1 MQKAFLHSTSQYIY
15 LDLEK
20 AMGFVETF
28 ADSLKE
34 MPPAPMGEALRPLW
48 SEALADIKAE
58 HEAGADGQA
67 VAQRIAE
74 AMDAVVLSIYQ
85 STMPQT
91 SGPHALVALGG
102 YGRCEMAPHSD
113 VDLLFLFAKSQD
125 KVPEVV
131 AGVFNPLWDLGF
143 EVGHSSRTLDEV
155 VRAVREDL
163 ESRTA
168 MMDGR
173 LLAGD
178 AALFAQFQQRLYK
191 RVPKRTITELNRLR
205 QQQLEARQSVQLL
218 EPNVKE
224 SPGGLREI
232 QMFEWALKAKA
243 KAPECGDLCAQY
255 LDGGSESLAKSRAF
269 LWRVRHALHFA
280 VGRKRDVLEHDIKPQ
295 IAAAL
300 GYEDQGHELAAECFM
315 RDYYLHARTVY
326 HLVER
331 AFQRLTR
338 KPRNSSRSMYI
349 ERGVAAVEGE
359 IVLTDDE
366 AYFAADP
373 LRLLKIFLTAQT
385 KNLKL
390 SDQVQCAVRANL
402 PLIDDE
408 FRRLPAARDLFF
420 KILKRKYRTALTLRR
435 MHDLGVLGAYLP
447 EFGRLTC
454 LVQYDIYHIYTVD
467 EHTLVALENLEA
479 LGQKEGSMSAILTQ
493 CTRRD
498 LLFFAVLLHDVG
510 KWKRNDHIARGIEM
524 TEELSERMGLD
535 QEERSMLRFLVKHH
549 QDMVLISRRRN
560 LDDYEM
566 IAEFAG
572 LFASE
577 EWLRA
582 LYLVSYADLSA
593 VAPDVWTDWQG
604 ALLWE
609 LYYKTAEQLHSDMQV
624 LEAKQR
630 ARQKL
635 NEHLNHIE
643 GRWSAQRVVQF
654 QEHIEQLAPSYLVAY
669 NREQIKVHLE
679 MIARLSREQPF
690 VLEFIE
696 HEGHTE
702 IVVCTRD
709 QRQIIAKI
717 CGALA
722 VNDINILRADVN
734 TRADDVVLD
743 IFQVTDI
750 DDSPAL
756 PDWKKERM
764 RERVAE
770 VISLRLKARD
780 LIARYS
786 SSWDRRRRQRQYD
799 QPPRIAFDNQIS
811 ARYTVVDIEAQ
822 DTVGLLYRIAY
833 LLDELDLNI
842 HRAIINTVAARAQDA
857 FYIVDAEGQKIA
869 SYEELDRIEQYLLDG
884 LAS

>member
-1 MQKAFLHSTSQYIY
+1 
-15 LDLEK
+15 
-20 AMGFVETF
+20 MGFVETF
-28 ADSLKE
+28 AESLKE
-34 MPPAPMGEALRPLW
+34 MPRAPMGEALRPLW
-48 SEALADIKAE
+48 SEALASIEAE
-58 HEAGADGQA
+58 HQAGADGQV
-67 VAQRIAE
+67 VARRIAE

-85 STMPQT
+85 SAMPQT
-91 SGPHALVALGG
+91 AGPHALVALGG

-125 KVPEVV
+125 KVPAVV

-143 EVGHSSRTLDEV
+143 EVGHSSRTLDDV

-178 AALFAQFQQRLYK
+178 AALFAQFQNRLYK
-191 RVPKRTITELNRLR
+191 RVPKRTVAELNRLR
-205 QQQLEARQSVQLL
+205 QQQHEARQSVQLL

-232 QMFEWALKAKA
+232 QMFEWALKAKVKTA
-243 KAPECGDLCAQY
+243 DCGDLYAQY
-255 LDGGSESLAKSRAF
+255 LDGGRDSLARSRAF

-280 VGRKRDVLEHDIKPQ
+280 VGRKRDVLEHDLKPQ

-300 GYEDQGHELAAECFM
+300 GYDEGHELAAECFM

-331 AFQRLTR
+331 AFERLTH
-338 KPRNSSRSMYI
+338 KPRNSSRSMYL

-359 IVLTDDE
+359 IVLANDE

-385 KNLKL
+385 KNLEL
-390 SDQVQCAVRANL
+390 SDQAQCAVRASL
-402 PLIDDE
+402 PLIDDA
-408 FRRLPAARDLFF
+408 FRRRPAARDLFL
-420 KILKRKYRTALTLRR
+420 KILKRKYHTARTLRR

-467 EHTLVALENLEA
+467 EHTLVALENLET
-479 LGQKEGSMSAILTQ
+479 LGQQEGAMSAILAQ

-510 KWKRNDHIARGIEM
+510 KWKRDDHITRGIEM
-524 TEELSERMGLD
+524 TEELSERMGLSP
-535 QEERSMLRFLVKHH
+535 EERAMLRFLVEHH

-566 IAEFAG
+566 IAEFAR
-572 LFASE
+572 LFANA

-593 VAPDVWTDWQG
+593 VAPDAWTDWQG

-609 LYYKTAEQLHSDMQV
+609 LYYKTAEQLHSDREA

-630 ARQKL
+630 VRQKL
-635 NEHLNHIE
+635 DEHLDHIE
-643 GRWSAQRVVQF
+643 GHWPAQRVVQF
-654 QEHIEQLAPSYLVAY
+654 QEHIDQLSPSYLVAY
-669 NREQIKVHLE
+669 NRTQIKVHLE

-702 IVVCTRD
+702 IVICTRD
-709 QRQIIAKI
+709 QRQIMAKI

-743 IFQVTDI
+743 IFQVTNI
-750 DDSPAL
+750 DGSPVL

-764 RERVAE
+764 HERVAE

-799 QPPRIAFDNQIS
+799 QPPRIAFDNHIS

-833 LLDELDLNI
+833 LLDELELDI

-857 FYIVDAEGQKIA
+857 FYIVNAEGQKIA
-869 SYEELDRIEQYLLDG
+869 NREELERIQQYLLDG

>member
-1 MQKAFLHSTSQYIY
+1 
-15 LDLEK
+15 
-20 AMGFVETF
+20 MGFAETF

-34 MPPAPMGEALRPLW
+34 MPRAPMGESLQPLW
-48 SEALADIKAE
+48 REALAQIEAE
-58 HEAGADGQA
+58 HQAGADGQT
-67 VAQRIAE
+67 VARRIAE

-85 STMPQT
+85 SAMPQT
-91 SGPHALVALGG
+91 AGPHALVALGG
-102 YGRCEMAPHSD
+102 YGRREMAPHSD

-125 KVPEVV
+125 KVPAVV

-143 EVGHSSRTLDEV
+143 EVGHSSRTLDDV

-173 LLAGD
+173 FLAGD

-191 RVPKRTITELNRLR
+191 RVPKRTVVELNRLR
-205 QQQLEARQSVQLL
+205 QQRLAARQSVQLL

-224 SPGGLREI
+224 SPGGLREM
-232 QMFEWALKAKA
+232 QMFEWALKAKV
-243 KAPECGDLCAQY
+243 KAPECGDLYAQY
-255 LDGGSESLAKSRAF
+255 LDGSSKSLAHSRAF

-280 VGRKRDVLEHDIKPQ
+280 VGRKRDVLEHDLKPQ

-300 GYEDQGHELAAECFM
+300 GYEDQDQELAVECFM
-315 RDYYLHARTVY
+315 REYYLHARTVY
-326 HLVER
+326 QLVER
-331 AFQRLTR
+331 AFEQLTR
-338 KPRNSSRSMYI
+338 KPRNSSRSMYL
-349 ERGVAAVEGE
+349 ERGVAAIEGE
-359 IVLTDDE
+359 IVLADGE

-385 KNLKL
+385 KNLAL
-390 SDQVQCAVRANL
+390 SDQAQSAVRTSL
-402 PLIDDE
+402 PLINDG
-408 FRRLPAARDLFF
+408 FRRRPEARDLFLR
-420 KILKRKYRTALTLRR
+420 ILKRKYHTARTLRC

-447 EFGRLTC
+447 EFERLTC

-467 EHTLVALENLEA
+467 EHTLVALENLED
-479 LGQKEGSMSAILTQ
+479 LGQQEGGMAAILAQ

-510 KWKRNDHIARGIEM
+510 KWKRDDHIARGIEM

-535 QEERSMLRFLVKHH
+535 PEERAMLRFLVEHH
-549 QDMVLISRRRN
+549 QDMVMISRRRN

-572 LFASE
+572 LFANE

-582 LYLVSYADLSA
+582 LYLISYADLSA
-593 VAPDVWTDWQG
+593 VAPDAWTEWQG

-609 LYYKTAEQLHSDMQV
+609 LYYKTAEQLHSDMQA

-635 NEHLNHIE
+635 NEHLDHIE

-654 QEHIEQLAPSYLVAY
+654 QEHIEQLSPSYLVAY
-669 NREQIKVHLE
+669 DREQIKVHLE
-679 MIARLSREQPF
+679 MISRLREQPF

-702 IVVCTRD
+702 IVVCTRN
-709 QRQIIAKI
+709 QRQVMAKI

-734 TRADDVVLD
+734 TRADNVVLD
-743 IFQVTDI
+743 IFQVTNI
-750 DDSPAL
+750 DGSPVL

-770 VISLRLKARD
+770 VISLQLKARD
-780 LIARYS
+780 LIAKYS

-799 QPPRIAFDNQIS
+799 QPPRIAFDNHIS

-822 DTVGLLYRIAY
+822 DKVGLLYRIAY
-833 LLDELDLNI
+833 LLDELELNI

-857 FYIVDAEGQKIA
+857 FYIVNAEGQKIT
-869 SYEELDRIEQYLLDG
+869 SHEELDRIQQYLLDG

>member
-1 MQKAFLHSTSQYIY
+1 
-15 LDLEK
+15 
-20 AMGFVETF
+20 MGFVETF

-48 SEALADIKAE
+48 HEALADIKAE

-67 VAQRIAE
+67 VARRITE

-85 STMPQT
+85 SAMPQT

-295 IAAAL
+295 IASAL

-420 KILKRKYRTALTLRR
+420 KILKRKYRTARTLRR
-435 MHDLGVLGAYLP
+435 MYDLGVLGAYLP

-479 LGQKEGSMSAILTQ
+479 LGQKEGSMSAILAQ

-609 LYYKTAEQLHSDMQV
+609 LYYKTAEQLHSDMEV

-643 GRWSAQRVVQF
+643 GRWSPQRVVQF
-654 QEHIEQLAPSYLVAY
+654 QEHIEQLSPSYLVAY

-702 IVVCTRD
+702 VVVCTRD

>member
-1 MQKAFLHSTSQYIY
+1 
-15 LDLEK
+15 
-20 AMGFVETF
+20 MGFVETF

-48 SEALADIKAE
+48 HEALADIKAE
-58 HEAGADGQA
+58 HEAGADGQV
-67 VAQRIAE
+67 VARRITE

-85 STMPQT
+85 SAMPQT

-243 KAPECGDLCAQY
+243 KAPECGDLCVQY

-479 LGQKEGSMSAILTQ
+479 LGQKEGSMSAILAQ

-609 LYYKTAEQLHSDMQV
+609 LYYKTAEQLHSDMQA

-635 NEHLNHIE
+635 NEHLDHIE

-654 QEHIEQLAPSYLVAY
+654 QEHIEQLSPSYLVAY

-679 MIARLSREQPF
+679 MIARLGREQPF

-702 IVVCTRD
+702 VVVCTRD

-750 DDSPAL
+750 DDSPVL

-770 VISLRLKARD
+770 VISLQLKARD

>member
-1 MQKAFLHSTSQYIY
+1 
-15 LDLEK
+15 
-20 AMGFVETF
+20 MGFVETF

-34 MPPAPMGEALRPLW
+34 MPRAPMGEALRPLW
-48 SEALADIKAE
+48 SEALVRIEAE
-58 HEAGADGQA
+58 HQAGADGQTIA
-67 VAQRIAE
+67 RRIAE

-85 STMPQT
+85 SAMPQT
-91 SGPHALVALGG
+91 AGPHALVALGG

-125 KVPEVV
+125 KVPAVV

-143 EVGHSSRTLDEV
+143 EVGHSSRTLDDV

-191 RVPKRTITELNRLR
+191 RVPKRTVVELNRLR
-205 QQQLEARQSVQLL
+205 QQQREARQSVQLL

-232 QMFEWALKAKA
+232 QMFEWALKAKV
-243 KAPECGDLCAQY
+243 KAPEYGELYAQY
-255 LDGGSESLAKSRAF
+255 LDGGSKSLAHSRAF

-280 VGRKRDVLEHDIKPQ
+280 VGRKRDVLEHDLKPQ

-300 GYEDQGHELAAECFM
+300 GYEDQDQELAVECFM
-315 RDYYLHARTVY
+315 REYYLHARTMH

-331 AFQRLTR
+331 AFQQLTR
-338 KPRNSSRSMYI
+338 KPRNSSRSMYL
-349 ERGVAAVEGE
+349 ERGVAAIEGE
-359 IVLTDDE
+359 IVLADGK

-385 KNLKL
+385 KNLEL
-390 SDQVQCAVRANL
+390 SDQAQSAVRASL
-402 PLIDDE
+402 PLLDDA
-408 FRRLPAARDLFF
+408 FRRRPEARDLFL
-420 KILKRKYRTALTLRR
+420 KILKRKYHTARTLRR

-447 EFGRLTC
+447 EFERLTC

-479 LGQKEGSMSAILTQ
+479 LGQQEGAMSAILAQ

-510 KWKRNDHIARGIEM
+510 KWKRDDHIARGIEM
-524 TEELSERMGLD
+524 TEELSERMGLSP
-535 QEERSMLRFLVKHH
+535 EERSMLCFLVEHH

-572 LFASE
+572 LFANA
-577 EWLRA
+577 EWLRT

-593 VAPDVWTDWQG
+593 VAPDAWTDWQG

-609 LYYKTAEQLHSDMQV
+609 LYYKTAEQLHSDREA
-624 LEAKQR
+624 LAAKQR

-635 NEHLNHIE
+635 DEHLDHIE
-643 GRWSAQRVVQF
+643 GHWPAQRVVQF
-654 QEHIEQLAPSYLVAY
+654 QEHLNQLSPSYLVAY
-669 NREQIKVHLE
+669 NRAQIKVHLE

-702 IVVCTRD
+702 VVVCTRD
-709 QRQIIAKI
+709 QRQLMAKI

-743 IFQVTDI
+743 IFQVTNI
-750 DDSPAL
+750 DGSPAL

-770 VISLRLKARD
+770 VISLRLKARE
-780 LIARYS
+780 LIAKYS

-799 QPPRIAFDNQIS
+799 QPPRIAFDNHIS

-833 LLDELDLNI
+833 LLDELDLDI
-842 HRAIINTVAARAQDA
+842 HRAIINTVAARAQDS

-869 SYEELDRIEQYLLDG
+869 SQEALDRIQQYLLEG

>member
-1 MQKAFLHSTSQYIY
+1 
-15 LDLEK
+15 
-20 AMGFVETF
+20 MGFVETF

-34 MPPAPMGEALRPLW
+34 MPRAPMEKALRPLW
-48 SEALADIKAE
+48 QEALGQIEAE
-58 HEAGADGQA
+58 HQAGADGQS
-67 VAQRIAE
+67 VARRIAE
-74 AMDAVVLSIYQ
+74 AMDAVVLSIYRRA
-85 STMPQT
+85 MPQT
-91 SGPHALVALGG
+91 TGPHALVALGG

-143 EVGHSSRTLDEV
+143 EVGHSSRTLEEV

-163 ESRTA
+163 QSRTA

-191 RVPKRTITELNRLR
+191 RVPKRTVAELNRLR
-205 QQQLEARQSVQLL
+205 QQQLAARQSVQLL

-243 KAPECGDLCAQY
+243 KAPECDALRDQC
-255 LDGGSESLAKSRAF
+255 LDGGGKSLGHSRAF

-280 VGRKRDVLEHDIKPQ
+280 VGRKRDVLEHDLKPQ

-300 GYEDQGHELAAECFM
+300 GYKDQDQELAVECFM
-315 RDYYLHARTVY
+315 REYYLHARTVY
-326 HLVER
+326 RLVER
-331 AFQRLTR
+331 AFQQLTR
-338 KPRNSSRSMYI
+338 KPRNSSRSMYL
-349 ERGVAAVEGE
+349 ERGVAAIEGE
-359 IVLTDDE
+359 IVFADGE

-390 SDQVQCAVRANL
+390 SDQAQSAVRASL
-402 PLIDDE
+402 PLIDDG
-408 FRRLPAARDLFF
+408 FRRLPEARDLFF
-420 KILKRKYRTALTLRR
+420 KILKRKYRTARTVRS

-447 EFGRLTC
+447 EFERLTC

-479 LGQKEGSMSAILTQ
+479 LGQQEGTMSAILAQ

-510 KWKRNDHIARGIEM
+510 KWKRDDHIARGIEM
-524 TEELSERMGLD
+524 TDELSERMGLD
-535 QEERSMLRFLVKHH
+535 QEERSMLRFLVEHH

-572 LFASE
+572 LFANE

-593 VAPDVWTDWQG
+593 VAPDAWTEWQG

-609 LYYKTAEQLHSDMQV
+609 LYYKTAEQLQSDRQA

-635 NEHLNHIE
+635 NEHLDHIE

-654 QEHIEQLAPSYLVAY
+654 QEHIEQLSPNYLLAY
-669 NREQIKVHLE
+669 NRAQIKGHLA
-679 MIARLSREQPF
+679 MIARLREQPF

-702 IVVCTRD
+702 IVICTRD
-709 QRQIIAKI
+709 QRQILAKI

-722 VNDINILRADVN
+722 VNDISILGADVN

-743 IFQVTDI
+743 IFQVTNI
-750 DDSPAL
+750 DGSPAL

-780 LIARYS
+780 LLAKYS

-799 QPPRIAFDNQIS
+799 QPPRIAFDNHIS

-822 DTVGLLYRIAY
+822 DTVGLLYKIAY
-833 LLDELDLNI
+833 LLDELELNI
-842 HRAIINTVAARAQDA
+842 HRAIINTVAARAQDS

-869 SYEELDRIEQYLLDG
+869 SYEQLERIQQYLLDG

>member
-1 MQKAFLHSTSQYIY
+1 
-15 LDLEK
+15 
-20 AMGFVETF
+20 MGFAETF

-34 MPPAPMGEALRPLW
+34 MPPAPVGETLRPLW
-48 SEALADIKAE
+48 QEALAQIEAE
-58 HEAGADGQA
+58 HQAGVDGQT
-67 VAQRIAE
+67 VARRIAE

-85 STMPQT
+85 SAMLQT
-91 SGPHALVALGG
+91 AGPHALVALGG

-143 EVGHSSRTLDEV
+143 EVGHSSRTLDDV

-191 RVPKRTITELNRLR
+191 RVPKRTVTELNRLR

-232 QMFEWALKAKA
+232 QMFEWALKAKV
-243 KAPECGDLCAQY
+243 KAPECGDLYAQY
-255 LDGGSESLAKSRAF
+255 LDGGSKSLAHSRAF

-280 VGRKRDVLEHDIKPQ
+280 VGRKRDVLEHELKPQ

-300 GYEDQGHELAAECFM
+300 GYEDQDQELAVECFM
-315 RDYYLHARTVY
+315 REYYLHARTVH

-331 AFQRLTR
+331 AFQQLTR
-338 KPRNSSRSMYI
+338 KPRNSSRSMYL
-349 ERGVAAVEGE
+349 ERGVAAIEGE

-390 SDQVQCAVRANL
+390 SDQAQRAVRTSL
-402 PLIDDE
+402 PLINDG
-408 FRRLPAARDLFF
+408 FRRLPEARDLFF
-420 KILKRKYRTALTLRR
+420 RILKRKYRTVLTLRS

-447 EFGRLTC
+447 DFERLTC

-479 LGQKEGSMSAILTQ
+479 LGHQEGEMSAILAQ

-510 KWKRNDHIARGIEM
+510 KWKRDDHIARGIEM
-524 TEELSERMGLD
+524 ADELSERMGLD
-535 QEERSMLRFLVKHH
+535 QEERSMLRFLVEHH

-572 LFASE
+572 LFANE

-593 VAPDVWTDWQG
+593 VSPDAWTEWQG

-609 LYYKTAEQLHSDMQV
+609 LYHKTAEQLQSDMQA

-635 NEHLNHIE
+635 NEHLDHIE

-654 QEHIEQLAPSYLVAY
+654 QEHIEQLSPSYLVAY
-669 NREQIKVHLE
+669 NRAQIKGHLE

-702 IVVCTRD
+702 VVICTRD
-709 QRQIIAKI
+709 QRQIMAKI

-743 IFQVTDI
+743 IFQVTNI
-750 DDSPAL
+750 DGSPEL

-780 LIARYS
+780 LIAKYS

-799 QPPRIAFDNQIS
+799 QPPRIAFDNHIS

-822 DTVGLLYRIAY
+822 DKVGLLYRIAY
-833 LLDELDLNI
+833 LLDELDLSI
-842 HRAIINTVAARAQDA
+842 HRAIINTVAARAQDS
-857 FYIVDAEGQKIA
+857 FYIVDAEGQKIT
-869 SYEELDRIEQYLLDG
+869 SHEELDRIQQYLLDG

>member
-1 MQKAFLHSTSQYIY
+1 
-15 LDLEK
+15 
-20 AMGFVETF
+20 MGFVETF

-34 MPPAPMGEALRPLW
+34 MPRAPMGDALRPLW
-48 SEALADIKAE
+48 SEALARIEAE
-58 HEAGADGQA
+58 HQAGADGQT
-67 VAQRIAE
+67 VARRIAE
-74 AMDAVVLSIYQ
+74 AMDAVVLSIYH
-85 STMPQT
+85 SAMPQT
-91 SGPHALVALGG
+91 AGPHALVALGG

-125 KVPEVV
+125 KVPAVV

-143 EVGHSSRTLDEV
+143 EVGHSSRTLDDV

-178 AALFAQFQQRLYK
+178 AALFAQFQKRLYK
-191 RVPKRTITELNRLR
+191 RVPKRTVVELNRLR
-205 QQQLEARQSVQLL
+205 QQQREARQSVQLL

-232 QMFEWALKAKA
+232 QMFEWALKAKV
-243 KAPECGDLCAQY
+243 KAPEYSDLYAQY
-255 LDGGSESLAKSRAF
+255 LDGGSRSLAHSRAF

-280 VGRKRDVLEHDIKPQ
+280 VGRKRDVLEHDLKPQ

-300 GYEDQGHELAAECFM
+300 GYEDQDQELAVECFM
-315 RDYYLHARTVY
+315 REYYLHARTV
-326 HLVER
+326 HQLVER
-331 AFQRLTR
+331 AFQQLTR
-338 KPRNSSRSMYI
+338 KPRNSSRSMYL
-349 ERGVAAVEGE
+349 ERGVAAIEGE
-359 IVLTDDE
+359 IVLADGK

-373 LRLLKIFLTAQT
+373 LRLIKIFLIAQT
-385 KNLKL
+385 KNLEL
-390 SDQVQCAVRANL
+390 SDQAQSAVRVSL
-402 PLIDDE
+402 PLIDDA
-408 FRRLPAARDLFF
+408 FRRRPEARDLFF
-420 KILKRKYRTALTLRR
+420 RILKRKYRTAHTLRR
-435 MHDLGVLGAYLP
+435 MHVLGVLGAYLP
-447 EFGRLTC
+447 EFEQLTC

-467 EHTLVALENLEA
+467 EHTLVALENLED
-479 LGQKEGSMSAILTQ
+479 LGQQEGAMSAILAQ

-510 KWKRNDHIARGIEM
+510 KWKRDDHIARGIEM
-524 TEELSERMGLD
+524 TEELSERMGLSP
-535 QEERSMLRFLVKHH
+535 EERSMLRFLVEHH

-572 LFASE
+572 LFANA
-577 EWLRA
+577 EWLRT

-593 VAPDVWTDWQG
+593 VAPDAWTDWQG

-609 LYYKTAEQLHSDMQV
+609 LYYKTAEQLHSDREA
-624 LEAKQR
+624 LAAKQR

-635 NEHLNHIE
+635 DEHLDHIE
-643 GRWSAQRVVQF
+643 GHWPAQRVVQF
-654 QEHIEQLAPSYLVAY
+654 QEHIDQLPPSYLVAY
-669 NREQIKVHLE
+669 NRAQIKVHLE

-702 IVVCTRD
+702 VVVCTRD
-709 QRQIIAKI
+709 QRQLIAKI

-743 IFQVTDI
+743 IFQVTNI
-750 DDSPAL
+750 DGSPVL

-770 VISLRLKARD
+770 VISLRLKARE
-780 LIARYS
+780 LIAKYS

-799 QPPRIAFDNQIS
+799 QPPRIAFDNHIS

-833 LLDELDLNI
+833 LLDELDFDI
-842 HRAIINTVAARAQDA
+842 HRAIINTVAARAQDS
-857 FYIVDAEGQKIA
+857 FYIVDAGGQKIA
-869 SYEELDRIEQYLLDG
+869 SHEELDRIQQYLLNG

>member
-1 MQKAFLHSTSQYIY
+1 
-15 LDLEK
+15 
-20 AMGFVETF
+20 MGFVETF

-34 MPPAPMGEALRPLW
+34 MPSAPMGESLRPLW
-48 SEALADIKAE
+48 QEALAQIEAE
-58 HEAGADGQA
+58 HQAGADGQT
-67 VAQRIAE
+67 VARRIAE

-85 STMPQT
+85 SAMPQT
-91 SGPHALVALGG
+91 AGPHALVALGG

-143 EVGHSSRTLDEV
+143 EVGHSSRTLDDV

-178 AALFAQFQQRLYK
+178 AALFAQFQKRLYK
-191 RVPKRTITELNRLR
+191 RVPKRTVVELNRLR
-205 QQQLEARQSVQLL
+205 QQQREARQSVQLL

-232 QMFEWALKAKA
+232 QMFEWALKAKV
-243 KAPECGDLCAQY
+243 KASEYGDLYAQY
-255 LDGGSESLAKSRAF
+255 LDGGSKSLAHSRAF

-280 VGRKRDVLEHDIKPQ
+280 VGRKRDVLEHDLKPQ

-300 GYEDQGHELAAECFM
+300 GYEDQDQELAVECFM
-315 RDYYLHARTVY
+315 REYYLHARTVH

-331 AFQRLTR
+331 AFQQLTR
-338 KPRNSSRSMYI
+338 KPRNSSRSMYL
-349 ERGVAAVEGE
+349 ERGVAAIEGE
-359 IVLTDDE
+359 IVLADDE

-390 SDQVQCAVRANL
+390 SDQAQSAVRASL
-402 PLIDDE
+402 PLINDG
-408 FRRLPAARDLFF
+408 FRRLPEARELFF
-420 KILKRKYRTALTLRR
+420 KILKRKYHTARTLRS

-447 EFGRLTC
+447 EFERLTC

-479 LGQKEGSMSAILTQ
+479 LGQQEGAMSAILAQ

-510 KWKRNDHIARGIEM
+510 KWKRDDHIARGIEM
-524 TEELSERMGLD
+524 TEELSERMGLSP
-535 QEERSMLRFLVKHH
+535 EERSMLSFLVEHH

-572 LFASE
+572 LFANA

-593 VAPDVWTDWQG
+593 VAPDAWTDWQG

-609 LYYKTAEQLHSDMQV
+609 LYYKTAEQLHSDREA
-624 LEAKQR
+624 LAAKQR

-635 NEHLNHIE
+635 DEHLDHIE
-643 GRWSAQRVVQF
+643 GHWPAQRVVQF
-654 QEHIEQLAPSYLVAY
+654 QEHIDQLPPSYLVAY
-669 NREQIKVHLE
+669 NRAQIRVHLE

-702 IVVCTRD
+702 VVVCTRD
-709 QRQIIAKI
+709 QRQLMAKI

-743 IFQVTDI
+743 IFQVTNI
-750 DDSPAL
+750 DGSPAL

-770 VISLRLKARD
+770 VILLRLKARE
-780 LIARYS
+780 LIAKYS

-822 DTVGLLYRIAY
+822 DKVGLLYRIAY
-833 LLDELDLNI
+833 LLDELDLDI
-842 HRAIINTVAARAQDA
+842 HRAIINTVAARAQDS

-869 SYEELDRIEQYLLDG
+869 SHEELDRIEQYLLDG

>member
-1 MQKAFLHSTSQYIY
+1 
-15 LDLEK
+15 
-20 AMGFVETF
+20 MGFVQTF
-28 ADSLKE
+28 ADALKE
-34 MPPAPMGEALRPLW
+34 RPRASLGESLRPLW
-48 SEALADIKAE
+48 RDALAQIEAE
-58 HEAGADGQA
+58 HQAGADGQA
-67 VAQRIAE
+67 VARRIAE

-85 STMPQT
+85 RAMPPT
-91 SGPHALVALGG
+91 AGPHALVALGG

-113 VDLLFLFAKSQD
+113 VDLLFLFVKSED
-125 KVPEVV
+125 KVPETV

-143 EVGHSSRTLDEV
+143 EVGHSSRTLDDV

-178 AALFAQFQQRLYK
+178 AALFAQFQKRLYK
-191 RVPKRTITELNRLR
+191 RVPKRTVTELNRLR
-205 QQQLEARQSVQLL
+205 RQRIQARQSVQLL

-224 SPGGLREI
+224 SPGGLREM
-232 QMFEWALKAKA
+232 QMFEWALKAKV
-243 KAPECGDLCAQY
+243 KAPEWGDLFDRY
-255 LDGGSESLAKSRAF
+255 LDGSGASLARSRAF

-280 VGRKRDVLEHDIKPQ
+280 VGRKRDVLEHDLKPQ
-295 IAAAL
+295 IAASL
-300 GYEDQGHELAAECFM
+300 GYADQGQELAAECFM

-331 AFQRLTR
+331 AFQRLTY
-338 KPRNSSRSMYI
+338 KPRNSSRSMYL

-359 IVLTDDE
+359 LVLADGE

-385 KNLKL
+385 KNLAL
-390 SDQVQCAVRANL
+390 SDQAQGAVRASL

-408 FRRLPAARDLFF
+408 FRRRPAARDLFF
-420 KILKRKYRTALTLRR
+420 KILKRKYRTAHTLRR

-479 LGQKEGSMSAILTQ
+479 LGQQEGGMSAIFAQ

-510 KWKRNDHIARGIEM
+510 KWKRDDHIARGIEM
-524 TEELSERMGLD
+524 TEALSERMGLT
-535 QEERSMLRFLVKHH
+535 QEERAMLRFLVEHH

-572 LFASE
+572 LFAHA

-593 VAPDVWTDWQG
+593 VAPDAWTDWQG

-609 LYYKTAEQLHSDMQV
+609 LYYKTAEQLHSDMQA

-630 ARQKL
+630 ARQVL
-635 NEHLNHIE
+635 NEHLDHIE

-654 QEHIEQLAPSYLVAY
+654 QEHIELLSPSYLVAY
-669 NREQIKVHLE
+669 NRAQIKVHLA

-690 VLEFIE
+690 VVEFIE

-709 QRQIIAKI
+709 QRQLMAKI

-743 IFQVTDI
+743 IFQGTDI
-750 DDSPAL
+750 DGSPVL
-756 PDWKKERM
+756 PDWKKERV
-764 RERVAE
+764 RERVDE

-780 LIARYS
+780 LLERYS

-799 QPPRIAFDNQIS
+799 QPPRIALDNQIS

-822 DTVGLLYRIAY
+822 DDVGLLYRIAY
-833 LLDELDLNI
+833 LLGELGLNI

-857 FYIVDAEGQKIA
+857 FYIVNAEGQKIA
-869 SYEELDRIEQYLLDG
+869 SPEELDRIQQYLLDG

>member
-1 MQKAFLHSTSQYIY
+1 
-15 LDLEK
+15 
-20 AMGFVETF
+20 MGFVQTF
-28 ADSLKE
+28 ADALKE
-34 MPPAPMGEALRPLW
+34 RPRASLGESLRPLW
-48 SEALADIKAE
+48 RDALAQIEAE
-58 HEAGADGQA
+58 HQAGADGQA
-67 VAQRIAE
+67 VARRIAE

-85 STMPQT
+85 RAMPPT
-91 SGPHALVALGG
+91 AGPHALVALGG

-113 VDLLFLFAKSQD
+113 VDLLFLFVKSED
-125 KVPEVV
+125 KVPETV

-143 EVGHSSRTLDEV
+143 EVGHSSRTLDDV

-178 AALFAQFQQRLYK
+178 AALFAQFQKRLYK
-191 RVPKRTITELNRLR
+191 RVPKRTVVELNRLR
-205 QQQLEARQSVQLL
+205 RQRIQARQSVQLL

-224 SPGGLREI
+224 SPGGLREM
-232 QMFEWALKAKA
+232 QMFEWALKAKV
-243 KAPECGDLCAQY
+243 KAPEWGDLFDRY
-255 LDGGSESLAKSRAF
+255 LDGSGASLARSRAF

-280 VGRKRDVLEHDIKPQ
+280 VGRKRDVLEHDLKPQ
-295 IAAAL
+295 IAASL
-300 GYEDQGHELAAECFM
+300 GYADQGQELAAECFM

-331 AFQRLTR
+331 AFQRLTY
-338 KPRNSSRSMYI
+338 KPRNSSRSMYL

-359 IVLTDDE
+359 LVLADGE

-385 KNLKL
+385 KNLAL
-390 SDQVQCAVRANL
+390 SDQAQGAVRASL

-408 FRRLPAARDLFF
+408 FRRRPAARDLFF
-420 KILKRKYRTALTLRR
+420 KILKRKYRTARTLRR

-479 LGQKEGSMSAILTQ
+479 LGQQEGGMSAIFAQ

-510 KWKRNDHIARGIEM
+510 KWKRDDHIARGIEM
-524 TEELSERMGLD
+524 TEALSERMGLA
-535 QEERSMLRFLVKHH
+535 QEERAMLRFLVEHH

-572 LFASE
+572 LFAHA

-593 VAPDVWTDWQG
+593 VAPDAWTDWQG

-609 LYYKTAEQLHSDMQV
+609 LYYKTAEQLHSDMQA

-630 ARQKL
+630 ARQVL
-635 NEHLNHIE
+635 NEHLDHIE

-654 QEHIEQLAPSYLVAY
+654 QEHIELLSPSYLVAY
-669 NREQIKVHLE
+669 NRAQIKVHLA

-690 VLEFIE
+690 VVEFIE

-702 IVVCTRD
+702 IVICTRD
-709 QRQIIAKI
+709 QRQLMAKI

-743 IFQVTDI
+743 IFQGTDI
-750 DDSPAL
+750 DGSPVL
-756 PDWKKERM
+756 PDWKKERV
-764 RERVAE
+764 RERVDE

-780 LIARYS
+780 LLERYS

-799 QPPRIAFDNQIS
+799 QPPRIALDNQIS

-822 DTVGLLYRIAY
+822 DDVGLLYRIAY
-833 LLDELDLNI
+833 LLGELGLNI

-869 SYEELDRIEQYLLDG
+869 SPEELDRIQQYLLDG

>member
-1 MQKAFLHSTSQYIY
+1 
-15 LDLEK
+15 
-20 AMGFVETF
+20 MGFVETF

-48 SEALADIKAE
+48 SKALADIKAE

-67 VAQRIAE
+67 VARRITE

-85 STMPQT
+85 SAMPQT

-295 IAAAL
+295 IASAL

-479 LGQKEGSMSAILTQ
+479 LGQKEGSMSAILAQ

-609 LYYKTAEQLHSDMQV
+609 LYYKTAEQLHSDMEV

-643 GRWSAQRVVQF
+643 GRWSPQRVVQF
-654 QEHIEQLAPSYLVAY
+654 QEHIEQLSPSYLVAY

-702 IVVCTRD
+702 VVVCTRD

>member
-1 MQKAFLHSTSQYIY
+1 
-15 LDLEK
+15 
-20 AMGFVETF
+20 MGFAETF

-34 MPPAPMGEALRPLW
+34 MPSAPMGESLRPLW
-48 SEALADIKAE
+48 QEALAQIEAE
-58 HEAGADGQA
+58 HQAGTDGQT
-67 VAQRIAE
+67 VARRITE

-85 STMPQT
+85 SAMPQT
-91 SGPHALVALGG
+91 TGPHALVALGG
-102 YGRCEMAPHSD
+102 YGRCEMAPYSD

-125 KVPEVV
+125 KVPEAV

-143 EVGHSSRTLDEV
+143 EVGHSSRTLDDV
-155 VRAVREDL
+155 VKSVREDL

-191 RVPKRTITELNRLR
+191 RVPKRTVTELNRLR

-232 QMFEWALKAKA
+232 QMFEWALKTKA
-243 KAPECGDLCAQY
+243 KAPEYGDLYAQY
-255 LDGGSESLAKSRAF
+255 LDGGSKSLAHSRAF

-280 VGRKRDVLEHDIKPQ
+280 VGRKRDVLEHELKPQ

-300 GYEDQGHELAAECFM
+300 GYEDQDQELAAECFM
-315 RDYYLHARTVY
+315 REYYLHARTVH

-331 AFQRLTR
+331 AFQQLTR

-349 ERGVAAVEGE
+349 ERGVAAIEGE
-359 IVLTDDE
+359 IVVTDGE
-366 AYFAADP
+366 AYFVADP

-390 SDQVQCAVRANL
+390 SDQAQSAVRASLSLINDGFRCL
-402 PLIDDE
+402 PE
-408 FRRLPAARDLFF
+408 ARDLFF
-420 KILKRKYRTALTLRR
+420 KILKRKYHTARTLRL

-447 EFGRLTC
+447 EFERLTC

-479 LGQKEGSMSAILTQ
+479 LGQQAGSMADILAQ

-498 LLFFAVLLHDVG
+498 LLFLAVLLHDVG

-524 TEELSERMGLD
+524 TDELSERMGLD
-535 QEERSMLRFLVKHH
+535 QEERSMLRFLVEHH

-572 LFASE
+572 LFANE

-593 VAPDVWTDWQG
+593 VAPDAWTEWQG

-609 LYYKTAEQLHSDMQV
+609 LYYKTAEQLHSDMQA

-630 ARQKL
+630 ARQLL
-635 NEHLNHIE
+635 NKHLDHIE

-654 QEHIEQLAPSYLVAY
+654 QEHIEQLSPSYLVAY
-669 NREQIKVHLE
+669 NRGQIKLHIE
-679 MIARLSREQPF
+679 MIARLSKEQPF
-690 VLEFIE
+690 GLEFIE

-702 IVVCTRD
+702 VVVCTRD
-709 QRQIIAKI
+709 QRQIMAKI

-743 IFQVTDI
+743 IFQVTNI
-750 DDSPAL
+750 DGSPEL

-770 VISLRLKARD
+770 VISLRLKARE
-780 LIARYS
+780 LIAKYS

-799 QPPRIAFDNQIS
+799 QSPRIAFDNHIS

-833 LLDELDLNI
+833 LLDELDLDI
-842 HRAIINTVAARAQDA
+842 HRAIINTVAARAQDS

-869 SYEELDRIEQYLLDG
+869 SHEELERIQQYLLDG

>member
-1 MQKAFLHSTSQYIY
+1 
-15 LDLEK
+15 
-20 AMGFVETF
+20 MGFVETF

-48 SEALADIKAE
+48 HEALADIKAE

-67 VAQRIAE
+67 VARRITE

-85 STMPQT
+85 SAMPQT
-91 SGPHALVALGG
+91 TGPHALVALGG

-125 KVPEVV
+125 KVAEAVS
-131 AGVFNPLWDLGF
+131 GVFNPLWDLGF

-349 ERGVAAVEGE
+349 ARGVAAVEGE

-479 LGQKEGSMSAILTQ
+479 LGQKEGSMSAVLAQ

-593 VAPDVWTDWQG
+593 VAPDAWTDWQG

-609 LYYKTAEQLHSDMQV
+609 LYYKTAEQLHSDMQA

-654 QEHIEQLAPSYLVAY
+654 QEHIEQLSPSYLVAY

-702 IVVCTRD
+702 VVVCTRD

-770 VISLRLKARD
+770 VISLQLKARD

>member
-1 MQKAFLHSTSQYIY
+1 M
-15 LDLEK
+15 
-20 AMGFVETF
+20 
-28 ADSLKE
+28 
-34 MPPAPMGEALRPLW
+34 
-48 SEALADIKAE
+48 
-58 HEAGADGQA
+58 
-67 VAQRIAE
+67 
-74 AMDAVVLSIYQ
+74 
-85 STMPQT
+85 
-91 SGPHALVALGG
+91 
-102 YGRCEMAPHSD
+102 
-113 VDLLFLFAKSQD
+113 
-125 KVPEVV
+125 
-131 AGVFNPLWDLGF
+131 
-143 EVGHSSRTLDEV
+143 
-155 VRAVREDL
+155 RE
-163 ESRTA
+163 
-168 MMDGR
+168 
-173 LLAGD
+173 
-178 AALFAQFQQRLYK
+178 
-191 RVPKRTITELNRLR
+191 
-205 QQQLEARQSVQLL
+205 
-218 EPNVKE
+218 
-224 SPGGLREI
+224 
-232 QMFEWALKAKA
+232 
-243 KAPECGDLCAQY
+243 
-255 LDGGSESLAKSRAF
+255 
-269 LWRVRHALHFA
+269 
-280 VGRKRDVLEHDIKPQ
+280 
-295 IAAAL
+295 
-300 GYEDQGHELAAECFM
+300 
-315 RDYYLHARTVY
+315 YYLHARTV
-326 HLVER
+326 HQLVER
-331 AFQRLTR
+331 AFQQLTR
-338 KPRNSSRSMYI
+338 KPRNSSRSMYL
-349 ERGVAAVEGE
+349 ERGVAAIEGE
-359 IVLTDDE
+359 IVLADGE

-390 SDQVQCAVRANL
+390 SDQAQSAVRASL
-402 PLIDDE
+402 PLINDG
-408 FRRLPAARDLFF
+408 FRRLPEARDLFLR
-420 KILKRKYRTALTLRR
+420 ILKRKYHTARTLRR

-447 EFGRLTC
+447 EFERLTC

-479 LGQKEGSMSAILTQ
+479 LGQQEGAMSAILAQ

-510 KWKRNDHIARGIEM
+510 KWKRDDHIARGIEM
-524 TEELSERMGLD
+524 TEELSERMGLSP
-535 QEERSMLRFLVKHH
+535 EERSMLRFLVKHH

-572 LFASE
+572 LFANA

-593 VAPDVWTDWQG
+593 VAPDAWTDWQG

-609 LYYKTAEQLHSDMQV
+609 LYYKTAEQLHSDREA

-635 NEHLNHIE
+635 DEHLDHIE
-643 GRWSAQRVVQF
+643 GHWPAQRVVQF
-654 QEHIEQLAPSYLVAY
+654 QEHLDQLPPSYLVAY
-669 NREQIKVHLE
+669 NRAQIKVHLE

-709 QRQIIAKI
+709 QRQLMAKI

-743 IFQVTDI
+743 IFQVTNI
-750 DDSPAL
+750 DGSPAL

-799 QPPRIAFDNQIS
+799 QPPRIAFDNHIS

-822 DTVGLLYRIAY
+822 DKVGLLYRIAY
-833 LLDELDLNI
+833 LLDELDLDI
-842 HRAIINTVAARAQDA
+842 HRAIINTVAARAQDS

-869 SYEELDRIEQYLLDG
+869 SHEELDRIQQYLLDG